1 MLRLIPGWNQ
11 VQRKPSF
18 RPPRK
23 RKPRQVS
30 ESRWRKAIFEQLEDR
45 FVLAGGLIPVGVQN
59 TLSTNLSTTINNS
72 LAPTA
77 GLPILGAALA
87 NNPNFVQS
95 QVAALI
101 DDLDTASVTPGNVTV
116 TPGLTTTFSV
126 NRLIQSH
133 GKLNVPINL
142 NLGTVSL
149 GTPDPNDKL
158 KTARASVYV
167 DVD

>member
-1 MLRLIPGWNQ
+1 MLQLIPGW
-11 VQRKPSF
+11 VSYRKV
-18 RPPRK
+18 RRKCRK
-23 RKPRQVS
+23 RAANGSLNQGWRRLVF
-30 ESRWRKAIFEQLEDR
+30 ESLEER
-45 FVLAGGLIPVGVQN
+45 TVLAGGLIPVGVQN

-158 KTARASVYV
+158 KTARAS
-167 DVD
+167 